1 MLRRVIPLLLAV
13 STALLAQIGV
23 GLPGTYPGGTT
34 YPGGPYPGGTTYP
47 GGPYPGGTTYPGG
60 RYPTGTTYPGS
71 SPYPTSG
78 SCPNGQVPVNGVCTG
93 TTYPGAGG
101 TNIPGAFVTLN
112 GNLREIFSSDLMIE
126 TDDSRIIRMQVA
138 PDAQFITNFGRGRPS
153 DFDLG
158 DYVMVQAQQDL
169 NRNYVAEVIRL
180 ERNATPEERTAA
192 RRPPNVSMHDKD
204 YPDAGKSGDKK
215 KTKKDDSSAAPTQTT
230 STSPGDD
237 DPDRPHLHRANSEG
251 ESAKSDAPVQT
262 ASIAPMDGDPGP
274 PHLHRGVPTRDESGG
289 DSGMP
294 PRPTV
299 RATEV
304 NGVTQVPGVTDSSLP
319 TPSGV
324 AATNDPV
331 IDKARETAFEFTE
344 TLPDYIVKQYTTRYE
359 SANAKRIDTTW
370 QPLDVVSADVI
381 TENGKERYEN
391 ILRNGKPTK
400 DVEKSGSWSEGE
412 FASTLQ
418 AILSPAS
425 DALFTNKKSTTI
437 ENRPAWRY
445 AYMIEQ
451 PRSSWQVYAGGSR
464 YRPAYGGSIWIDKE
478 TSRVLRIEMD
488 ARKIPDEFPLD
499 HIESAVDY
507 GFVTIGTKKFL
518 LPTHSESLSCNRGTT
533 ECTRN
538 SIDFR
543 NYRRYGADSSITFD
557 SASSK

>member
-1 MLRRVIPLLLAV
+1 MLRRAIPLLLTV
-13 STALLAQIGV
+13 SSALLAQIGV

-34 YPGGPYPGGTTYP
+34 YPGG
-47 GGPYPGGTTYPGG
+47 GG

-71 SPYPTSG
+71 NPYPTSTSG
-78 SCPNGQVPVNGVCTG
+78 RCPGGQAPVNGVCPG
-93 TTYPGAGG
+93 TTYPGGS
-101 TNIPGAFVTLN
+101 NIPGAYVSFN
-112 GNLREIFSSDLMIE
+112 GNLREIFSSDLVIE

-138 PDAQFITNFGRGRPS
+138 PNAQFITNFGRGRPS
-153 DFDLG
+153 DFNLG
-158 DYVMVQAQQDL
+158 DYVSVQAQQDL
-169 NRNYVAEVIRL
+169 NNNYLAQLVRL
-180 ERNATPEERTAA
+180 ERDATPEERVAA
-192 RRPPNVSMHDKD
+192 RRPLNVSMHDPD
-204 YPDAGKSGDKK
+204 YPGASQKTEKK
-215 KTKKDDSSAAPTQTT
+215 KKKDDSSAAPAQTT
-230 STSPGDD
+230 SNSADD
-237 DPDRPHLHRANSEG
+237 NDPDRPHLKRPGSSD
-251 ESAKSDAPVQT
+251 SAKSDAPVET
-262 ASIAPMDGDPGP
+262 ASIAPMEGDPGR
-274 PHLHRGVPTRDESGG
+274 PHLHRGAPAPGESSS
-289 DSGMP
+289 DDGMP

-304 NGVTQVPGVTDSSLP
+304 NGVTQVPDVTDRSLP

-324 AATNDPV
+324 SATNDPI

-344 TLPDYIVKQYTTRYE
+344 TLPDYIVKQFTTRYV
-359 SANAKRIDTTW
+359 SANAKRADTSW

-400 DVEKSGSWSEGE
+400 DVEATGSWSTGE

-425 DALFTNKKSTTI
+425 DALFTNKKSATI

-445 AYMIEQ
+445 DFMIEQ

-464 YRPAYGGSIWIDKE
+464 FRPAYGGAIWIDKE

-488 ARKIPDEFPLD
+488 ARKIPNEFPLD
-499 HIESAVDY
+499 HVESEVDY
-507 GFVTIGTKKFL
+507 GFVTIGTKKYV

-533 ECTRN
+533 ECSRN

-543 NYRRYGADSSITFD
+543 NYKKYGADSSVTFD
-557 SASSK
+557 TPRASK

>member
-1 MLRRVIPLLLAV
+1 MLRRAIPLLLTV
-13 STALLAQIGV
+13 SSALLAQIGV

-34 YPGGPYPGGTTYP
+34 YPGS
-47 GGPYPGGTTYPGG
+47 G

-78 SCPNGQVPVNGVCTG
+78 RCPNGQAPVNGTCSG
-93 TTYPGAGG
+93 TPYPGGSP
-101 TNIPGAFVTLN
+101 NIPGAYQTLS
-112 GNLREIFSSDLMIE
+112 GNLREIFSSDLVIE
-126 TDDSRIIRMQVA
+126 TDNSQIIRMQIA
-138 PDAQFITNFGRGRPS
+138 PNAVFETQFGRGRAS
-153 DFDLG
+153 DFNLG
-158 DYVMVQAQQDL
+158 DYVEIQTQQDM
-169 NRNYVAEVIRL
+169 NSNYLARVIRF
-180 ERNATPEERTAA
+180 ERAATPEERTAA
-192 RRPPNVSMHDKD
+192 RRPLNVSMHDPD
-204 YPDAGKSGDKK
+204 YPATSQKTDKK
-215 KTKKDDSSAAPTQTT
+215 KKDDKPTSAAA
-230 STSPGDD
+230 DD
-237 DPDRPHLHRANSEG
+237 DPDRPHLKRASSSG
-251 ESAKSDAPVQT
+251 GGDSAKADAPVET
-262 ASIAPMDGDPGP
+262 ASVAPMDDDPGR
-274 PHLHRGVPTRDESGG
+274 PHLHRGAPTAAESSS

-304 NGVTQVPGVTDSSLP
+304 NGVTQVPDVTDSSLP

-324 AATNDPV
+324 SATNDPV

-344 TLPDYIVKQYTTRYE
+344 TLPDYIVKQYTTRYV
-359 SANAKRIDTTW
+359 SANAKRVDTSW

-400 DVEKSGSWSEGE
+400 DVEETGSWSTGE

-445 AYMIEQ
+445 DFMIEQ

-464 YRPAYGGSIWIDKE
+464 FRPAYGGAIWIDKE

-488 ARKIPDEFPLD
+488 ARKIPNEFPLD
-499 HIESAVDY
+499 HVESEVDY
-507 GFVTIGTKKFL
+507 GFVTIGTKKYV

-533 ECTRN
+533 ECSRN

-543 NYRRYGADSSITFD
+543 NYKKYGADSSVTFD
-557 SASSK
+557 SPSASK